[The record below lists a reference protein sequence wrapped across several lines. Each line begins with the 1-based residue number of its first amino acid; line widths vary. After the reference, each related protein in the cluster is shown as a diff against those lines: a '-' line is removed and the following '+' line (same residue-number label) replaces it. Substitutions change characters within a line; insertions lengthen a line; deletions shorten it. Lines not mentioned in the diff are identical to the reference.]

1 MKGAA
6 VHGLRIPNSARKS
19 CRQGKR
25 AIVNSAVRDGD
36 GEICTQRDRWSNGKL
51 QTPRGGSVSVFV
63 ISVDA
68 VSDIESSYSEAIT
81 CAASNSTRS
90 ANSFTKQRETAA
102 IKTKFEMRFADAGLR
117 HQVDDTANRVCPVN
131 RRTGAT

>member
-25 AIVNSAVRDGD
+25 AIVNSAVRDGA

-51 QTPRGGSVSVFV
+51 QTPRGGTVSIFV

-102 IKTKFEMRFADAGLR
+102 IKTKFEM
-117 HQVDDTANRVCPVN
+117 
-131 RRTGAT
+131 